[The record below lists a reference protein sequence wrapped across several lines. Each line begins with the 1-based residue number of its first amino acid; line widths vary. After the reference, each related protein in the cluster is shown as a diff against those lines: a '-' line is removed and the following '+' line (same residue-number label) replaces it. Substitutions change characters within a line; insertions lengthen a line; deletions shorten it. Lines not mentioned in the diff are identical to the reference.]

1 VVRQKLSGSG
11 IGDIMKA
18 KPDYKRYSL
27 RWPAEL
33 HVLAEKAAT
42 IKGHESLKS
51 YLIELVEKDAR
62 KTLEDYTTINLS
74 NEDFDRFTSYFSSR
88 LAPDIPVK
96 FMTNENGKE

>member
-1 VVRQKLSGSG
+1 
-11 IGDIMKA
+11 MKN
-18 KPDYKRYSL
+18 PDYKRYSL

-62 KTLEDYTTINLS
+62 RTLEDYSAIKLS
-74 NEDFDRFTSYFSSR
+74 NEEFDRFAAHFTK
-88 LAPDIPVK
+88 V
-96 FMTNENGKE
+96 